1 MPDRESMDQGRAL
14 LERLREH
21 YTENKSLTVRLFWD
35 SPLSAEDV
43 DAVAREPR
51 LSWLLAWKGKIFDED
66 DGGDSVLPKP
76 LVLAVTW
83 GQDKRLVR
91 RLAEILD
98 GQAAELRKLLSK
110 ERKSDPDFYKWVKS
124 SEITARLLT

>member
-1 MPDRESMDQGRAL
+1 MTEKESMFQGRAL

-21 YTENKSLTVRLFWD
+21 YLENKPLTVRLFWD
-35 SPLSAEDV
+35 SPLSEEDV
-43 DAVAREPR
+43 ETVASEPR
-51 LSWLLAWKGKIFDED
+51 LSWLLAWKGRIFDEE
-66 DGGDSVLPKP
+66 GGDSVLPKP

-83 GQDKRLVR
+83 GQDKRLVL

-110 ERKSDPDFYKWVKS
+110 ERKTDPGFYKWVKS
-124 SEITARLLT
+124 SEITGRLLT